1 MAYVIGDYNR
11 KGGVGKTSSIINIAC
26 QFALEGKR
34 VLLIDG
40 DSQMN
45 LTQFFFEG
53 DERIFNETGEVKE
66 NVETLY
72 EVLDEDLNIYNV
84 IQTCE
89 FSAKRKL
96 KNKFRKIGFTV
107 DVVLGSNDMD
117 YYGPEED
124 NMDILKKKLERLD
137 STYDYIFID
146 FPPAHNAVTMM
157 FLVACDYIIVPLH
170 LAKGSSM
177 HGYKDVISKC
187 REAREEYGNRNLNVL
202 GLFYINV
209 QMYKSDQAL
218 LYEESMEENTRRAMK
233 LFRTV
238 IHHDYATTQT
248 SETYQEPVCIC
259 NGTSDLAKDY
269 KALVKEIEKRIKEE
283 RGSEYGI

>member
-26 QFALEGKR
+26 QFALEGKK

-53 DERIFNETGEVKE
+53 DEKIYNESGEIKE
-66 NVETLY
+66 GVETLY

-89 FSAKRKL
+89 FSAKRKWR
-96 KNKFRKIGFTV
+96 NKFRKIGFSV

-117 YYGPEED
+117 YFGPEE
-124 NMDILKKKLERLD
+124 NKMDILKKKLELIGN
-137 STYDYIFID
+137 SYDYIFID

-177 HGYKDVISKC
+177 HGYRDVISKC
-187 REAREEYGNRNLNVL
+187 REAREDYGNKNLNVL

-209 QMYKSDQAL
+209 QLYKSDQAE
-218 LYEESMEENTRRAMK
+218 LYAESMEEETRHAMR
-233 LFRTV
+233 LFKTA
-238 IHHDYATTQT
+238 IHHDYASTQT
-248 SETYQEPVCIC
+248 SETYQEPLCIC
-259 NGTSDLAKDY
+259 SGTSEVAKDY
-269 KALVKEIEKRIKEE
+269 KALAKEIENRIKEE
-283 RGSEYGI
+283 RGTGNGN

>member
-26 QFALEGKR
+26 QFALEGKK

-53 DERIFNETGEVKE
+53 DEEIYNETGEIKE
-66 NVETLY
+66 EVDTLY

-84 IQTCE
+84 IKTCE

-96 KNKFRKIGFTV
+96 RNKFRKIGLSV
-107 DVVLGSNDMD
+107 DVILGSKDMD
-117 YYGPEED
+117 YYGPDGD
-124 NMDILKKKLERLD
+124 NMEILKKKLDRIGD
-137 STYDYIFID
+137 MYDYIFID
-146 FPPAHNAVTMM
+146 FPPGHNVVTMM
-157 FLVACDYIIVPLH
+157 CLVACDYIIVPLH

-177 HGYKDVISKC
+177 HGYQEVMSKC

-209 QMYKSDQAL
+209 QLYKADQAEM
-218 LYEESMEENTRRAMK
+218 YAESMEEETKRAMR
-233 LFRTV
+233 LFETAIRY
-238 IHHDYATTQT
+238 DYASTQT
-248 SETYQEPVCIC
+248 SENYQEPLCIC
-259 NGTSDLAKDY
+259 SGTSEVAKDY
-269 KALVKEIEKRIKEE
+269 KKLVKEIETRIKEE
-283 RGSEYGI
+283 RSSTYGG